1 MASITTYSTRPN
13 RRGPGDDG
21 YQRHDPA
28 LTYLL
33 SEDPALQKIGDWYVL
48 CLGGKLNAVG
58 RVDLKGHCR
67 VEKYD
72 FLAIAWVDRDG
83 PRIVT
88 TKSVGSPCDNSAR
101 HAGVDG
107 QPIEDLP
114 LDEQVKIKSRGSI
127 FARETQRDWPY
138 CTIKIEETKL
148 DELFFRLTP

>member
-1 MASITTYSTRPN
+1 M
-13 RRGPGDDG
+13 RRLSLAALALLFVSGCAP

-83 PRIVT
+83 
-88 TKSVGSPCDNSAR
+88 
-101 HAGVDG
+101 

-114 LDEQVKIKSRGSI
+114 LDEQVKIMSRGSI
-127 FARETQRDWPY
+127 FARETQRAWPY